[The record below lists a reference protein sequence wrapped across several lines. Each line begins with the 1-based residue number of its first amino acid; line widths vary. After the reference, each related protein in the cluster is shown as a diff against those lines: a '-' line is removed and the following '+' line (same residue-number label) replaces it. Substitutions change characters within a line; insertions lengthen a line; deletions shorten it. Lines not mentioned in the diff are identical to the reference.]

1 MLFFA
6 FLVSQAQKRET
17 SPGTTGTTSEDER
30 SKKMKKEDLVAKG
43 LSEEHAQI
51 AVDAWNEAVKGFV
64 PKDRFDEVSGKLKE
78 ANTTIETLKKDN
90 SDNEELQKQVN
101 EYKEKV
107 TALEIASANTVKEYA
122 LKDKLKEAGVV
133 DADYIIYKQGGLDK
147 FTFDKDGKP
156 VGIDDI
162 VKPLKESA
170 PHLFK
175 ADPGPDYKPAGG
187 GTPLAKNPFAKDSF
201 NLTEQGKLLRENPAQ
216 AQVLAAAAGVT
227 INV

>member
-1 MLFFA
+1 
-6 FLVSQAQKRET
+6 
-17 SPGTTGTTSEDER
+17 
-30 SKKMKKEDLVAKG
+30 MKKEELVVKG
-43 LSEEHAQI
+43 LSEEQAQI

-64 PKDRFDEVSGKLKE
+64 PKERFDEVNGKLKE

-90 SDNEELQKQVN
+90 SDNEELQKQVK

-107 TALEIASANTVKEYA
+107 TALETASANTVKEYA

-187 GTPLAKNPFAKDSF
+187 GTPPTKNPFAKDSF
-201 NLTEQGKLLRENPAQ
+201 NLTEQGRLLKENPTQAQ
-216 AQVLAAAAGVT
+216 ALAAAAGVT

>member
-1 MLFFA
+1 
-6 FLVSQAQKRET
+6 
-17 SPGTTGTTSEDER
+17 
-30 SKKMKKEDLVAKG
+30 MKKEELVVKG
-43 LSEEHAQI
+43 LSEEQAQI

-64 PKDRFDEVSGKLKE
+64 PKERFDEVNGKLKE

-90 SDNEELQKQVN
+90 SDNEELQKQVK

-107 TALEIASANTVKEYA
+107 TALEMASANTVKEYA
-122 LKDKLKEAGVV
+122 LKDKLKEAGVI

-156 VGIDDI
+156 IGIDDI

-175 ADPGPDYKPAGG
+175 AVPGPDYKPAGG

-201 NLTEQGKLLRENPAQ
+201 NLTEQGKLLKENPAQ

>member
-1 MLFFA
+1 
-6 FLVSQAQKRET
+6 
-17 SPGTTGTTSEDER
+17 
-30 SKKMKKEDLVAKG
+30 MKKEELVAKG

-64 PKDRFDEVSGKLKE
+64 PKERFDEVSGKLKE

-90 SDNEELQKQVN
+90 SDNEELQKQVK

-133 DADYIIYKQGGLDK
+133 DADYIIYKQGGLEK

-156 VGIDDI
+156 VGIDDV
-162 VKPLKESA
+162 VKPLKESS

-175 ADPGPDYKPAGG
+175 TEPGADYRPAGG
-187 GTPLAKNPFAKDSF
+187 GTPPAKNPFAKDSF

>member
-1 MLFFA
+1 
-6 FLVSQAQKRET
+6 
-17 SPGTTGTTSEDER
+17 
-30 SKKMKKEDLVAKG
+30 MKKEDLIAKG
-43 LSEEHAQI
+43 LTEEQAL
-51 AVDAWNEAVKGFV
+51 AVLGVWNETLKGFV
-64 PKDRFDEVSGKLKE
+64 PKERFDEVNGKLKE

-90 SDNEELQKQVN
+90 AGNEELQKQVK

-107 TALEIASANTVKEYA
+107 TQLEAASANTVKEYA

-147 FTFDKDGKP
+147 FTFDKEGNP
-156 VGIDDI
+156 VGVDDI
-162 VKPLKESA
+162 VKPLKESS

-175 ADPGPDYKPAGG
+175 AEPGADYKPAGG
-187 GTPLAKNPFAKDSF
+187 GTPPGKNPFAKDNF

-216 AQVLAAAAGVT
+216 AQALAAAAGVT

>member
-1 MLFFA
+1 
-6 FLVSQAQKRET
+6 
-17 SPGTTGTTSEDER
+17 
-30 SKKMKKEDLVAKG
+30 MKKEDLVAKG

-78 ANTTIETLKKDN
+78 ANSTIETLKKDN

-162 VKPLKESA
+162 VKPLKESS

-175 ADPGPDYKPAGG
+175 TEPGADYRPAGG
-187 GTPLAKNPFAKDSF
+187 GTPPAKNPFAKDSF
-201 NLTEQGKLLRENPAQ
+201 NLTEQGKLLKENPAQ
-216 AQVLAAAAGVT
+216 AQVFAAAAVVN

>member
-1 MLFFA
+1 
-6 FLVSQAQKRET
+6 
-17 SPGTTGTTSEDER
+17 
-30 SKKMKKEDLVAKG
+30 MKKEELVAKG

-64 PKDRFDEVSGKLKE
+64 AKERFDEINGKLKE

-90 SDNEELQKQVN
+90 SENEELQKQVK

-107 TALEIASANTVKEYA
+107 TALETESANTVKEYA

-156 VGIDDI
+156 IGVEDI

-175 ADPGPDYKPAGG
+175 ADPGPDYNPVGG

-201 NLTEQGKLLRENPAQ
+201 NLTEQGKLLRENPTQ
-216 AQVLAAAAGVT
+216 AQTLAAAAGVT